1 MWYVKI
7 LNYNMLFPGTTMAT
21 LDGAPKVCVYC
32 IVCESLFLQGK
43 RIYILIIGL
52 KSSAMTYTIFE
63 GNSVA
68 TLSFSSEPY
77 PTLVNY
83 G

>member
-43 RIYILIIGL
+43 RIY
-52 KSSAMTYTIFE
+52 TVFE